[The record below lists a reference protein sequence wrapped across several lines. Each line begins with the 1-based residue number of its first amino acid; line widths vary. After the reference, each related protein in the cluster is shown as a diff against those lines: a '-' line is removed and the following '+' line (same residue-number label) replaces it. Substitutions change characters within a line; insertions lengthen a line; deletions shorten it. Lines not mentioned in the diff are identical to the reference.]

1 MATKTTTLTLP
12 LSHLQYL
19 TQDPNN
25 DTGYTIEQVDALI
38 AQHGRDYEIEATITH
53 PVPPPYTVEGD
64 IAAHEERI
72 LNNQNLIVKLTEQ
85 LSNFEEGSEAYLN
98 IQEQLSAVQAD
109 IEYCQQHIESLQTN

>member
-1 MATKTTTLTLP
+1 M
-12 LSHLQYL
+12 
-19 TQDPNN
+19 
-25 DTGYTIEQVDALI
+25 I
-38 AQHGRDYEIEATITH
+38 
-53 PVPPPYTVEGD
+53 
-64 IAAHEERI
+64 I